1 MQREHGGA
9 FTAKLFRHSKGK
21 GSWYFVVVPPR
32 LTPQVTHAWGRT
44 PVVAVVD
51 GHEWRTSVWRDR
63 KNDRTLLAI
72 PASVRRD
79 KGHGEAVRVRLAFR
93 GL

>member
-1 MQREHGGA
+1 MKREHGGA
-9 FTAKLFRHSKGK
+9 FTAKLFRHSEGK
-21 GSWYFVVVPPR
+21 GSWYFVVVPAR

-51 GHEWRTSVWRDR
+51 GHEWNTSVWRDR
-63 KNDRTLLAI
+63 KNGRTLLAI
-72 PASVRRD
+72 PA
-79 KGHGEAVRVRLAFR
+79 RVRGNKDHGDRVRARLTFR